1 MFLPMLGAPCTYA
14 LLPGGS
20 DVSGRGNGSQLERKK
35 WNDDHVPHDAPDRDS
50 KADGMLLWM
59 SSESKSLLCGLA
71 GGAQHS
77 ADGGPGDVVL
87 AGTED
92 G

>member
-50 KADGMLLWM
+50 KAD
-59 SSESKSLLCGLA
+59 CLA
-71 GGAQHS
+71 GQDRYRTP
-77 ADGGPGDVVL
+77 ADL
-87 AGTED
+87 RRSR
-92 G
+92 